1 MNNHIVEP
9 TEKVK
14 KLEQDLISQEG
25 KMLVMEKECNAIL
38 DDGSM
43 KHLTG
48 QIKLTSSKDELI
60 RYLEDKAWGLKE
72 ENQQLKEVLKEC
84 RDNVYNY
91 QYICLGTLTKIDN
104 AIGEK

>member
-60 RYLEDKAWGLKE
+60 RYLEDKAWRLKE
-72 ENQQLKEVLKEC
+72 ENQQLKGLLLGC
-84 RDNVYNY
+84 RKILDIEAYDYMVK
-91 QYICLGTLTKIDN
+91 KIDN
-104 AIGEK
+104 AIGEKK

>member
-14 KLEQDLISQEG
+14 KLEQDLIFQEE

-60 RYLEDKAWGLKE
+60 RYLEDKAWRLKE
-72 ENQQLKEVLKEC
+72 ENQQLKGLLRYCRFVLDLNGYVNAVDE
-84 RDNVYNY
+84 
-91 QYICLGTLTKIDN
+91 IDN
-104 AIGEK
+104 AIGEKK